1 MKNKE
6 IYVKNPLKHKLVNE
20 GVASVNDEKTESA
33 LSVLRYELETFVC
46 EGQYE
51 KGIVDILNTYLSNI
65 EQSQQPGVWVSGFF
79 GSGKSH
85 LVKMLRAFWDN
96 TKFSDGAT
104 ARGIAD
110 LPDQVNDLLKEL
122 DTQAK
127 RHGGLHV
134 ASGTL
139 GAGVSGSVR
148 LALLRVIFIS
158 AGLPE
163 HYHIAKFAMW
173 LKEEGIFDVVK
184 DLVEKSGS
192 SWNEE
197 LDNFYVAEDLHKALV
212 KVKPT
217 LFRDESSCSE
227 VLTNQ
232 YPFVSDVSSSDML
245 NAIKLALSKDGKF
258 PLTLIVLDEVQQF
271 IGEDGDRSLAVQET
285 VEAVCKGIGGKLMFI
300 GTGQTAVT
308 GTANLKRLEGRFT
321 LRIELSDADV
331 EGVIRKVVLAKN
343 AGCVK
348 DIESTM
354 EKNLGEIS
362 RHLSN
367 TTISH
372 RQDDIKNF
380 SQDYPIL
387 PVRRRFWENTL
398 RVLDQTGTDSQ
409 LRNQLSM
416 IHKVIQTNLDEELG
430 NVIAGDY
437 IYFDSADKLLQ
448 ARILP
453 RRLYEKTMTWIKG
466 NDTEKILARACGVVF
481 IINKLNS
488 INKEIGIKANVDSIA
503 DLLVEDISEGS
514 GKLRSKLPKLLDGCE
529 LLMNVKG
536 EYRIQT
542 EESSAWND
550 EYLSQK
556 NALAN
561 EPHRIESERDDRI
574 KSKFAEVIKKLTLS
588 QGKSK
593 VPRSVFT
600 SFNAHLPTDSKE
612 KIYVWVKDGW
622 NIDENS
628 VKAEAQAAGNNS
640 PTIFIYLPKR
650 SGDAIRH
657 NIIEYK
663 AAKSTIDAKGTPNGP
678 EGQEAKAAME
688 TTLTGADS
696 KIKDLLDDIFSGA
709 MVFQGGGKEIQGSNL
724 LDKIKEA
731 ADNSLQRLYPDFHYT
746 DNPNWEKVYTNAKK
760 GSPDALKAV
769 GFDNEAE
776 KHPVCKEIL
785 SFIGSTKKGS
795 EILNNFQ
802 AGKYGW
808 SGDTIDGA
816 LLVLLVAGVLRAQD
830 ERGRQ
835 IDPQQLERRQI
846 SKATF
851 KVESTTVSTKQ
862 RIDIR
867 KLFQKVDIS
876 ATSGEEG
883 AKADAFLERMKSLAS
898 EAGGEPPLPAKPDI
912 VRINEMELLIGNEK
926 LMAIYNNRDEMS
938 NNIADWKETAEKIKT
953 RLPGW
958 ESLQVLLGHTSNL
971 KPGQEAK
978 IQVAA
983 IVENRRLLDD
993 PDPIKQLAKTLED
1006 TLRKSLNHHFDE
1018 YNSVYAE
1025 GIQEL
1030 EEDSSWSK
1038 LSETTRNEI
1047 LDTCRIKPLPE
1058 IDLSNR
1064 DAVVDAVDNYPLN
1077 SWQDKIIA
1085 LNSMFVKAQELA
1097 AKELEPK
1104 LQKVAVSKRILK
1116 TPEDIDTWL
1125 IEVKKQLEEALKD
1138 GPVSIS

>member
-1 MKNKE
+1 AK
-6 IYVKNPLKHKLVNE
+6 
-20 GVASVNDEKTESA
+20 
-33 LSVLRYELETFVC
+33 
-46 EGQYE
+46 
-51 KGIVDILNTYLSNI
+51 
-65 EQSQQPGVWVSGFF
+65 
-79 GSGKSH
+79 
-85 LVKMLRAFWDN
+85 
-96 TKFSDGAT
+96 

-148 LALLRVIFIS
+148 LALLRVIFLS
-158 AGLPE
+158 VGLPE

-173 LKEEGIFDVVK
+173 LIEENIYDEVK
-184 DLVEKSGS
+184 KIVEKSGGN
-192 SWNEE
+192 WKEE

-212 KVKPT
+212 KIKPT
-217 LFRDESSCSE
+217 LFRDKNSCSE

-245 NAIKLALSKDGKF
+245 NTIKQVLSKDGKL

-271 IGEDGDRSLAVQET
+271 IGEDGDRSLVVQET

-321 LRIELSDADV
+321 LRIELSDSDV
-331 EGVIRKVVLAKN
+331 ESVIRKVVLAKN
-343 AGCVK
+343 AGCIK
-348 DIESTM
+348 DIETIM

-372 RQDDIKNF
+372 RQDDIINF
-380 SQDYPIL
+380 PKDYPIL

-416 IHKVIQTNLDEELG
+416 IHKVIQTNLDEDLG

-466 NDTEKILARACGVVF
+466 NDTEKLLARACGVIF

-488 INKEIGIKANVDSIA
+488 INKEIGIKATVDTIA
-503 DLLVEDISEGS
+503 DLLVEDLSEGS
-514 GKLRSKLPKLLDGCE
+514 GKLRGKLPKLLDSCE

-556 NALAN
+556 NTLAN
-561 EPHRIESERDDRI
+561 EPHRIESVRDDRL
-574 KSKFAEVIKKLTLS
+574 KSKFGELIKKVTLS
-588 QGKSK
+588 HGKSK

-600 SFNAHLPTDSKE
+600 SFNTHLPSDSKE
-612 KIYVWVKDGW
+612 KIYAWVKDGW

-628 VKAEAQAAGNNS
+628 VRAEAQAAGNNS
-640 PTIFIYLPKR
+640 PTIFVYLPKR
-650 SGDAIRH
+650 SGDALRH
-657 NIIEYK
+657 NIMEYK
-663 AAKSTIDAKGTPNGP
+663 AAKSTIEAKGTPNGP
-678 EGQEAKAAME
+678 EGQEAKAAMD

-696 KIKDLLDDIFSGA
+696 KIKDLLDEIFSGA
-709 MVFQGGGKEIQGSNL
+709 MVFQGGGKEIQGSSL

-731 ADNSLQRLYPDFHYT
+731 AENSLQRLYPDFHYA
-746 DNPNWEKVYTNAKK
+746 DNTNWDKVYTDAKK

-769 GFDNEAE
+769 GFDSEAE

-785 SFIGSTKKGS
+785 SYIGSTKKGA
-795 EILNNFQ
+795 EILTNFQ
-802 AGKYGW
+802 GGKYGW

-835 IDPQQLERRQI
+835 VEPQQLERRQI
-846 SKATF
+846 SKTTF

-862 RIDIR
+862 RIEIR
-867 KLFQKVDIS
+867 KLFPKVDIP

-883 AKADAFLERMKSLAS
+883 AQADAFLEKLKSLAS
-898 EAGGEPPLPAKPDI
+898 EAGGEPPLPVKPDLSK
-912 VRINEMELLIGNEK
+912 INEIELLIGNEK
-926 LMAIYNNRDEMS
+926 LMAIYNNRDELS
-938 NNIADWKETAEKIKT
+938 ENITDWKATSEKIEK
-953 RLPGW
+953 RMPGW
-958 ESLQVLLGHTSNL
+958 ESLQVLLGHASNL

-978 IQVAA
+978 IQVQA
-983 IVENRRLLDD
+983 ITDNRRLLDD

-1018 YNSVYAE
+1018 YNKVYKE
-1025 GIQEL
+1025 GIKKL
-1030 EEDSSWSK
+1030 EKDSSWTK
-1038 LSETTRNEI
+1038 LGETTRDEI

-1064 DAVVDAVDNYPLN
+1064 DAVIATVDNYPLN
-1077 SWQDKIIA
+1077 SWHDKIIA
-1085 LNSMFVKAQELA
+1085 IQSMFEKALELA

-1104 LQKVAVSKRILK
+1104 LQKIAVSKRILK
-1116 TPEDIDTWL
+1116 TPGDLDAWL
-1125 IEVKKQLEEALKD
+1125 AEVKKQLEEALKD